1 MRFEDRILF
10 EETNFSYVNPH
21 AQVVL
26 VGITPGNS
34 QLKGSREGKSD
45 AEIKKENAF
54 AGNMRKPLISM
65 LDSIGIN
72 GLLGIAS
79 CESLWGDDFNKI
91 EMTSLLKE
99 ATYILKKDGTK
110 EMFKDTKK
118 IAKSAKLTQM
128 LHEGFVAD
136 CENYKNARL
145 FVACGPNVYGV
156 LEDLQKQNLIKVPIV
171 AIAHPS
177 GANAGRISCYLGN
190 KDPKDASYE
199 WCVAQAENAKQV
211 VAELIASSI

>member
-1 MRFEDRILF
+1 
-10 EETNFSYVNPH
+10 
-21 AQVVL
+21 
-26 VGITPGNS
+26 
-34 QLKGSREGKSD
+34 
-45 AEIKKENAF
+45 
-54 AGNMRKPLISM
+54 M

-136 CENYKNARL
+136 CKNYMNARL

-156 LEDLQKQNLIKVPIV
+156 LEDLQKQNLIQVPIV